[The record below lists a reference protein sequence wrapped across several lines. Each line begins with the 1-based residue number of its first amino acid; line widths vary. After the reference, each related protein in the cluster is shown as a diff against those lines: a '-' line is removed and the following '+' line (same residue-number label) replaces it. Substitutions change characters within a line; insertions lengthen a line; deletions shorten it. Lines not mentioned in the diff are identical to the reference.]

1 MSLIL
6 VLNSIYLNL
15 VRLASRDHIWN
26 AEFERRIRW
35 DDYIRWSKNERGL
48 FQSMWLGLELRCSD
62 LGWRFMWYSADL
74 WEISWEWKMVHAE
87 KFVIYGT
94 VTIIN
99 DGGCEDGVRRN
110 V

>member
-1 MSLIL
+1 
-6 VLNSIYLNL
+6 
-15 VRLASRDHIWN
+15 
-26 AEFERRIRW
+26 
-35 DDYIRWSKNERGL
+35 
-48 FQSMWLGLELRCSD
+48 
-62 LGWRFMWYSADL
+62 
-74 WEISWEWKMVHAE
+74 MVHAE